1 MAGGDDATEPGHR
14 QSVWNAGS
22 SPACARGVDQLEFC
36 VKVKNDQMPRDS
48 ECIPGMESVSRGSG
62 VLDGKGKTG
71 SQREELG
78 GESQF
83 WFWEPSVPQPW
94 NLSFDPLLE
103 SLEGLAGRS
112 VGVSV
117 LDQNGGWGFR
127 MDGCMVEAG
136 RGWVMDGG
144 LPEDKET
151 GSEGFYHCP
160 ENK

>member
-103 SLEGLAGRS
+103 SLGGLGRKVCGRFCVRS
-112 VGVSV
+112 EWRMGLQDGWMYGGGGERVG
-117 LDQNGGWGFR
+117 NGWG
-127 MDGCMVEAG
+127 V
-136 RGWVMDGG
+136 
-144 LPEDKET
+144 T
-151 GSEGFYHCP
+151 
-160 ENK
+160 